1 MRTRV
6 YAVAVLL
13 LLLTFAVACKKQ
25 AAPGGTEQ
33 QGQQSQAQPAPANQ
47 TQPAEAAQVPANQPA
62 PPAPAAQAAQK
73 PAAATGFRPVP
84 KGEAIARSSEAAART
99 APSALPA
106 GTMLTVRLT
115 QAVGSKISQQGERFE
130 ATLAQAIRNNGV
142 VVAPAGSSVVGI
154 VQEAAPLGRFKGG
167 ARLQLTLS
175 SISINGRSYPIQ
187 TASVARSEKGKGK
200 RTAAMTGGGAGLG
213 ALIGGLTGGGKGA
226 AIGAIAGAGAGT
238 AGSALTGN
246 KDIVL
251 PAESALSF
259 KLEQPVTLR

>member
-1 MRTRV
+1 
-6 YAVAVLL
+6 
-13 LLLTFAVACKKQ
+13 
-25 AAPGGTEQ
+25 
-33 QGQQSQAQPAPANQ
+33 
-47 TQPAEAAQVPANQPA
+47 
-62 PPAPAAQAAQK
+62 
-73 PAAATGFRPVP
+73 VP

-142 VVAPAGSSVVGI
+142 VVAPAGSSVAGI

-167 ARLQLTLS
+167 ARLQLTLN
-175 SISINGRSYPIQ
+175 SININGRSYPLQ
-187 TASVARSEKGKGK
+187 TTSVARSEKGKGK
-200 RTAAMTGGGAGLG
+200 RTAVMTGGGAGLG